1 MNPALSEHADDAGFS
16 EPAFSIHMLMPVN
29 ERRGLGALE
38 VDVESVETNVN
49 RFVPLMNAA
58 RGIVGDE
65 NVDGRKRLQ
74 KFFDFEL
81 REEKIAARFVA
92 PAAAEP
98 AELDAADFDDV
109 EVKIFDRRSERR
121 GTVVIA
127 FDGEHVT
134 AERHFRH
141 LQDE

>member
-1 MNPALSEHADDAGFS
+1 MALIRNYQLSVSIDADHARAPDQALD
-16 EPAFSIHMLMPVN
+16 IHMLMPVN

-81 REEKIAARFVA
+81 REEKIAARFIA

-98 AELDAADFDDV
+98 TELHAADLNDV
-109 EVKIFDRRSERR
+109 QVQIFDRRSEGCGAVPVRR
-121 GTVVIA
+121 
-127 FDGEHVT
+127 
-134 AERHFRH
+134 R
-141 LQDE
+141 L